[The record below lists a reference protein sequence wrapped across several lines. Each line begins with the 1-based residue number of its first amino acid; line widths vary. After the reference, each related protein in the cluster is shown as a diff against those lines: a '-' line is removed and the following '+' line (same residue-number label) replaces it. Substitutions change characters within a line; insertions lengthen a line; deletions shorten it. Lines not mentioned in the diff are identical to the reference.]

1 MKDTIASI
9 STASGNGAIGIVRIS
24 GPKALDIALKLFSCK
39 KLKKNNIE
47 ERKMYLG
54 DFSSN
59 GIKDSCLMVY
69 FKAPRSYTGEDMI
82 EFQLHGGRYLCEGV
96 LQEILNSGARLAEN
110 GEFSKLAFLN
120 GKMSLDKAEGII
132 DLIEAE
138 SEQEIKAG
146 YELVKGKLFQTVTQ
160 IQDQLLE
167 KIALLEMTIDYPEHD
182 DEPLVKNQVE
192 NLLEKVKD
200 QIQNLLLNAKYGK
213 TIKNGVN
220 VALVGKTNV
229 GKSSLLNSLLG
240 EERAIVTNIEGTTRD
255 IVKESFVYKGVKFNF
270 IDTAGIRQSDDIVE
284 KLGIEK
290 SKEAM
295 KSADIVLFVVDSSK
309 NFDNEDIEI
318 YNQVKKFK
326 HIVVLNKTDIT
337 INQNFQF
344 DNFVEISCLNNMGI
358 ESLKEKLYQN
368 SISLSSPNSLV
379 LTNQRHIQALEKAL
393 NNIKNLNDISNLST
407 DILAF
412 ELKRLWGILGK
423 ITGVSENEKIIDE
436 IFSRFCLGK

>member
-24 GPKALDIALKLFSCK
+24 GPRALDIALKLFYCK
-39 KLKKNNIE
+39 KLTKDNIE
-47 ERKMYLG
+47 PRKMYLG
-54 DFSSN
+54 DFNSN
-59 GIKDSCLMVY
+59 KVKDSCLMVY

-82 EFQLHGGRYLCEGV
+82 EFQLHGGRFLCESV
-96 LQEILNSGARLAEN
+96 LQEVLNSGARLAEN

-138 SEQEIKAG
+138 SEQEIRAG
-146 YELVKGKLFQTVTQ
+146 YELVKGRLFQTVST
-160 IQDQLLE
+160 IQNQLLE

-182 DEPLVKNQVE
+182 DEPMVKSEVNNLLINIKEQIE
-192 NLLEKVKD
+192 NLLK
-200 QIQNLLLNAKYGK
+200 NASFGK

-240 EERAIVTNIEGTTRD
+240 EDRAIVTNIEGTTRD

-270 IDTAGIRQSDDIVE
+270 IDTAGIRNSDDLVE
-284 KLGIEK
+284 KIGIER
-290 SKEAM
+290 SKKAM
-295 KSADIVLFVVDSSK
+295 KSADVVLFVVDTSK
-309 NFDNEDIEI
+309 QFDDEDKEI
-318 YNQVKKFK
+318 YNQVKDFK
-326 HIVVLNKTDIT
+326 HVVVLNKTDIKT
-337 INQNFQF
+337 KQVLPF
-344 DNFVEISCLNNMGI
+344 DDFVEVSCVNNQGI
-358 ESLKEKLYQN
+358 ENLKEKLYQD

-379 LTNQRHIQALEKAL
+379 LTNQRHIQALNEAH
-393 NNIKNLNDISNLST
+393 NNIEAISDISNLST

-412 ELKRLWGILGK
+412 ELKRLWSILGK